1 MGESR
6 LIASQNSPE
15 VVPSVVCGFIL
26 GRDVWE
32 NQVDSVGTELSRGHA
47 LAYFFLG
54 AFLLQRLELP
64 VLVFVDEYP
73 AALDVRHCLVKQ
85 KMRSE
90 VNRGAPMK
98 QSRAGKGS
106 GVGSGGGTLKA
117 FHVNS
122 VGSANNYTETCTNA
136 RAKTLLNFPWFV
148 FNPLQIFPFFLISLA
163 GL

>member
-6 LIASQNSPE
+6 LIASQNSLE
-15 VVPSVVCGFIL
+15 VILSVVGGFIL
-26 GRDVWE
+26 GRDVSE
-32 NQVDSVGTELSRGHA
+32 NQVDSVGTELSRGHV

-73 AALDVRHCLVKQ
+73 AALDVRHCLVKE
-85 KMRSE
+85 KTRSE
-90 VNRGAPMK
+90 VNCGVWTK

-106 GVGSGGGTLKA
+106 GGGSDGGTLKA

-122 VGSANNYTETCTNA
+122 VRSANKYTETCTNVQ
-136 RAKTLLNFPWFV
+136 AKHC
-148 FNPLQIFPFFLISLA
+148 
-163 GL
+163 